1 MIDSILILAAGK
13 GQRLGE
19 LTKNTP
25 KPLLKID
32 DSNTTILDRLI
43 QQCAVEFPHIP
54 AHVNIS
60 YLAESFL
67 NHFSLLSVNARP
79 RFLFEKSVLG
89 PARTLTAF
97 QKLGFQKTLVIHGDL
112 VLADLEFRNLALRLK
127 NSNHQII
134 ATHLRPLSKARS
146 RVNSE
151 LNRVIS
157 VEEYDSVDPKNHLDQ
172 AVSVCSGLYSI
183 FAKSIQGYNPNANE
197 SLAPNLLNYSVQNQ
211 ETHEFLWCDWRFAVD
226 TPETYLKAKEKILS
240 QS

>member
-13 GQRLGE
+13 GERLGE

-32 DSNTTILDRLI
+32 KGNVTILDRLI
-43 QQCAVEFPHIP
+43 HQCAVEFPHIP
-54 AHVNIS
+54 THVNIS

-67 NHFSLLSVNARP
+67 KHFSSLSADARP
-79 RFLFEKSVLG
+79 HFLFERSVLG
-89 PARTLTAF
+89 PARTLKVF
-97 QKLGFQKTLVIHGDL
+97 QTLGFEKTLVIHGDL
-112 VLADLEFRNLALRLK
+112 VLADLEFRKFSLRVK

-146 RVNSE
+146 RVNSA

-157 VEEYDSVDPKNHLDQ
+157 VEEYDVVDSKNYSDQ
-172 AVSVCSGLYSI
+172 TVSVSSGLFSI
-183 FAKSIQGYNPNANE
+183 FAKSIQGYNPNMNE

-211 ETHEFLWCDWRFAVD
+211 ETREFPWRDWRFAVD
-226 TPETYLKAKEKILS
+226 SPKVYLEAKEKILS
-240 QS
+240 QA